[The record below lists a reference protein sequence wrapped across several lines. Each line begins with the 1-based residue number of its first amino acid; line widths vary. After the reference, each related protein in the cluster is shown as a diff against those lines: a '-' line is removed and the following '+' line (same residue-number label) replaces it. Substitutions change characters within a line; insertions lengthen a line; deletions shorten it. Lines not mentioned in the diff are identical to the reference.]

1 MGNRELLKLF
11 AFTLPAAAGLWWW
24 SGWPAAAAATIGGG
38 CGLWLGRRA
47 RAEAP
52 PPAPRIGA
60 EPAGVREAA
69 DELSQLIAGQAQ
81 EVDGEIERVRSLL
94 DSAIQPL
101 AASFQGIVARAR
113 AQEESFTALLEQMA
127 AGESGSSA
135 QAFIREAS
143 ELMGQFVQIMV
154 DTAERSMETVH
165 RIDDMVEHIDGIFSL
180 LEDVKAIADQTNL
193 LALNAAIEAARAGE
207 AGRGFAVVADEV
219 RELSK
224 RSNQMNEQIRERIS
238 STREAIARVRKT
250 VSEVASRDMGVTID
264 TKGQVESALEEL
276 AALNRDASGRLG
288 DMSLVSAELAREV
301 DAAVRML
308 QFEDIVAQALGAARG
323 HAAHLG
329 EMGGFVRALGEA
341 ARAEDGA
348 SRLQELRAGLEGLR
362 ARLEGAARAVSQE
375 SMSGGE
381 VELF

>member
-1 MGNRELLKLF
+1 
-11 AFTLPAAAGLWWW
+11 
-24 SGWPAAAAATIGGG
+24 
-38 CGLWLGRRA
+38 
-47 RAEAP
+47 
-52 PPAPRIGA
+52 
-60 EPAGVREAA
+60 
-69 DELSQLIAGQAQ
+69 
-81 EVDGEIERVRSLL
+81 
-94 DSAIQPL
+94 
-101 AASFQGIVARAR
+101 
-113 AQEESFTALLEQMA
+113 
-127 AGESGSSA
+127 
-135 QAFIREAS
+135 
-143 ELMGQFVQIMV
+143 
-154 DTAERSMETVH
+154 
-165 RIDDMVEHIDGIFSL
+165 
-180 LEDVKAIADQTNL
+180 
-193 LALNAAIEAARAGE
+193 
-207 AGRGFAVVADEV
+207 
-219 RELSK
+219 
-224 RSNQMNEQIRERIS
+224 
-238 STREAIARVRKT
+238 
-250 VSEVASRDMGVTID
+250 MGVTID